1 MVVVDVLLHL
11 MVVMMAAG
19 GAADL
24 VGGAEVVAAVVRRMV
39 VAVGREAAVRRRG
52 VGFRWGAERERSVMG
67 DIEALVRRR
76 RRQRRRE
83 LVVDARMVVLVV
95 GREVLKRVG
104 VVVVPGPRGGSAAA
118 DTAGKLRVGVV
129 MSVRVGVVVAGVG
142 APVARVVE
150 RRVRIHAGQIGEEM
164 KLGSIDQ
171 VSGSG
176 VCSRVGMRRIRKRR
190 ESRAAW
196 EGGEGC
202 GRGGSACCFCFACL
216 SQPATAS
223 PACDAA
229 CGKES
234 RPPEV

>member
-118 DTAGKLRVGVV
+118 DKL
-129 MSVRVGVVVAGVG
+129 RVGVVVAGVG

>member
-104 VVVVPGPRGGSAAA
+104 VVVVPGPRGGSATA
-118 DTAGKLRVGVV
+118 DKL
-129 MSVRVGVVVAGVG
+129 RVGVVVAGVG
-142 APVARVVE
+142 APVVRVVE
-150 RRVRIHAGQIGEEM
+150 RRVRIHEA
-164 KLGSIDQ
+164 SID
-171 VSGSG
+171 
-176 VCSRVGMRRIRKRR
+176 
-190 ESRAAW
+190 
-196 EGGEGC
+196 
-202 GRGGSACCFCFACL
+202 
-216 SQPATAS
+216 
-223 PACDAA
+223 
-229 CGKES
+229 
-234 RPPEV
+234 

>member
-67 DIEALVRRR
+67 DIEALV
-76 RRQRRRE
+76 RRRE

-202 GRGGSACCFCFACL
+202 GRVGSACCFCFACL

-229 CGKES
+229 SGKES